1 MKEKMDA
8 RGTKENPYS
17 WEEYD
22 EMVKGLNWL
31 GGWVMQ
37 AGDVVYITSSGHIEK
52 DYGKDSLGSISNPF
66 SETAYNEMHAR
77 GDWPGGYV
85 SFGSVCEYRRSSAEE
100 NADASGCGSS
110 GSGSDFGSGSGS
122 GSGSDVI
129 AYIEAGS
136 TMIDTEHFRVDVHWS
151 AGSTIKGNN
160 DMSRFEVRS
169 ITQTDPNITVKQ
181 ILISWDSAYTIK
193 LEILYVLGSGDSA
206 VDNRDS
212 VTVKV

>member
-31 GGWVMQ
+31 GGWVMK

-100 NADASGCGSS
+100 NAGASGCGSS

-122 GSGSDVI
+122 GSGQLTPGSEVLSI
-129 AYIEAGS
+129 GGRYAGE
-136 TMIDTEHFRVDVHWS
+136 DGH
-151 AGSTIKGNN
+151 
-160 DMSRFEVRS
+160 
-169 ITQTDPNITVKQ
+169 
-181 ILISWDSAYTIK
+181 
-193 LEILYVLGSGDSA
+193 
-206 VDNRDS
+206 
-212 VTVKV
+212 